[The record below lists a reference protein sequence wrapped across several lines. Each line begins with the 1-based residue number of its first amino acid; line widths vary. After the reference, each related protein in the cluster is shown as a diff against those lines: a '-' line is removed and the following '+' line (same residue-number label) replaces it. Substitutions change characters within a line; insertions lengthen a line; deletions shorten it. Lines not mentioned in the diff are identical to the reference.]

1 LGLTLLRGSWFEG
14 SDAATGRRVAVIDRV
29 LIDRYWKGQD
39 PIGKRVVRGNGAGA
53 VTWAVVGVVATV
65 KTRALDESSDKE
77 TIYVPM
83 AQRPQPFQVFTV
95 RTSGDPAMLA
105 GAIREAVRSVDP
117 AQPVFDVM
125 TMTQRMD
132 DAAQPRRAPAVL
144 LSVFGALAMILAML
158 GVYGVLA
165 FAVAQRTSEFGVR
178 MALGATPADIAALV
192 LKAGSLLVLAGVAI
206 GMGGYLALNR
216 LVATL
221 LFSTPSM
228 DPAMLVAAPLLLA
241 LVALAACLVPAMRAT
256 RIEPVNALRHD

>member
-1 LGLTLLRGSWFEG
+1 
-14 SDAATGRRVAVIDRV
+14 
-29 LIDRYWKGQD
+29 
-39 PIGKRVVRGNGAGA
+39 
-53 VTWAVVGVVATV
+53 
-65 KTRALDESSDKE
+65 
-77 TIYVPM
+77 
-83 AQRPQPFQVFTV
+83 
-95 RTSGDPAMLA
+95 
-105 GAIREAVRSVDP
+105 
-117 AQPVFDVM
+117 
-125 TMTQRMD
+125 
-132 DAAQPRRAPAVL
+132 
-144 LSVFGALAMILAML
+144 MILAML

>member
-1 LGLTLLRGSWFEG
+1 
-14 SDAATGRRVAVIDRV
+14 
-29 LIDRYWKGQD
+29 
-39 PIGKRVVRGNGAGA
+39 
-53 VTWAVVGVVATV
+53 
-65 KTRALDESSDKE
+65 
-77 TIYVPM
+77 
-83 AQRPQPFQVFTV
+83 
-95 RTSGDPAMLA
+95 
-105 GAIREAVRSVDP
+105 
-117 AQPVFDVM
+117 
-125 TMTQRMD
+125 MD